1 MSNTEMENKRKF
13 ALWAYDETF
22 KRIEQLYKEDN
33 CRSRSEFIEKA
44 VNFTVVFDIGKL

>member
-1 MSNTEMENKRKF
+1 MPNTEMENKRKF

-44 VNFTVVFDIGKL
+44 VNFYCG